1 MPDRVIMKLK
11 WRIIG
16 LFRGRYKKQVHFWI
30 FIGLMTLL
38 TILYSHITQVNEARL
53 HLDLYDNFAT
63 NRVKGQDKTT
73 KEKPKDSILQELDD
87 ELLDKRIDGFPNNW
101 KNSEEYHSSEEINL
115 NNYINKIENEVRH
128 MGIYRKTLSKALK
141 KSKKTGTE
149 KNSSTSQTREMI
161 GGYSH
166 MMEVTNLKDEQ
177 SEDDS
182 LEANGYISVVGT
194 RLQEGVIAQ
203 KHIQSMKSHK
213 NDSQIIGNPGKDIQG
228 PRNRGNDIH
237 GMSNQDIHVMANQE
251 KDIQVLG
258 NQGGRVQST
267 MNKPAVGM
275 QGVDHQGVKD
285 QGLEYQG
292 MVNQGRDSNNRKMQG
307 WNVNGLQYGDKALPN
322 ENEKMDLTV
331 TNHSGGDGESSR
343 SDQQNTMIAHIGDN
357 AINQRR
363 NGMANNMITDND
375 NSVDTAPM
383 GRLRNQPVKEE
394 IKETQLNAKP
404 EDEFNGKY

>member
-1 MPDRVIMKLK
+1 MKLK
-11 WRIIG
+11 WRITS

-38 TILYSHITQVNEARL
+38 TILYSHITQVNDARL
-53 HLDLYDNFAT
+53 HLDLYDNFVTDA
-63 NRVKGQDKTT
+63 VKGKDKT
-73 KEKPKDSILQELDD
+73 KEKPKDSVLQELDG
-87 ELLDKRIDGFPNNW
+87 ELLDKHTDGFQNNW
-101 KNSEEYHSSEEINL
+101 KNSEEYHSSEEIDL
-115 NNYINKIENEVRH
+115 SNYINKIENEVRH

-141 KSKKTGTE
+141 KSKKTDTE
-149 KNSSTSQTREMI
+149 KNSSASQMRDMI
-161 GGYSH
+161 GRYSH

-203 KHIQSMKSHK
+203 NHIQSMKSQK
-213 NDSQIIGNPGKDIQG
+213 NDSQIIGNLERDIQG
-228 PRNRGNDIH
+228 PRNQGNDIH

-251 KDIQVLG
+251 KSIQVLG
-258 NQGGRVQST
+258 NQGGSVQST

-275 QGVDHQGVKD
+275 QGVNHQGVKN

-292 MVNQGRDSNNRKMQG
+292 MVNQGRDSYNRKVQG
-307 WNVNGLQYGDKALPN
+307 WNVNGLQYGDTALPH

-331 TNHSGGDGESSR
+331 TNHSGRDGESSR

-357 AINQRR
+357 VINQLR
-363 NGMANNMITDND
+363 NGMANHVITHNE
-375 NSVDTAPM
+375 NSVDSAPM
-383 GRLRNQPVKEE
+383 GKLRNQPVKEE
-394 IKETQLNAKP
+394 IKETQLKAKP
-404 EDEFNGKY
+404 EDEFNGKYQVLYVLT